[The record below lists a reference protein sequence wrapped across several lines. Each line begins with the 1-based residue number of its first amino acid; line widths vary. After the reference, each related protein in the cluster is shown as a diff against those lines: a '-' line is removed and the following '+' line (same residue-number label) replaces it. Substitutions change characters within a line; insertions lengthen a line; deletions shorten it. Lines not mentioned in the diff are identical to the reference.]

1 MSAVLITGPPGCG
14 KTTLI
19 RKAVTE
25 LGVAAAG
32 FYTEEIRSPPTGSPS
47 GASESAKRTGQGAG
61 RREGFALVTL
71 DGRRTTLASM
81 RIHGPHR
88 VSKYGVDLEALETVG
103 LPALENADAK
113 LLVID
118 EIGKMELFSQR
129 FQEAVARA
137 LDGATPLLASIMIS
151 RHPFPDTVK
160 SRDDIRLINLTPE
173 NRDSALDE
181 VVTALRELLR

>member
-19 RKAVTE
+19 RRAAAE
-25 LGVAAAG
+25 LGVRAAG
-32 FYTEEIRSPPTGSPS
+32 FYTEEIRS
-47 GASESAKRTGQGAG
+47 AG

-71 DGRRTTLASM
+71 DGRRATLASV
-81 RIHGPHR
+81 RIRGPHR
-88 VSKYGVDLEALETVG
+88 VSKYGVDLEALESVG

-118 EIGKMELFSQR
+118 EIGKMELLSQR

-151 RHPFPDTVK
+151 RHPFADTVK

>member
-19 RKAVTE
+19 RRAVAE

-32 FYTEEIRSPPTGSPS
+32 FYTEEIRS
-47 GASESAKRTGQGAG
+47 AG

-71 DGRRTTLASM
+71 DGRRATLASV
-81 RIHGPHR
+81 RIRGPHR
-88 VSKYGVDLEALETVG
+88 VSRYGVDLEALEAVG

-118 EIGKMELFSQR
+118 EIGKMELLSQR
-129 FQEAVARA
+129 FQEAVVRA

-151 RHPFPDTVK
+151 RHPFADTVR
-160 SRDDIRLINLTPE
+160 SRDDIRLIHLTPE
-173 NRDSALDE
+173 NRDSALGE
-181 VVTALRELLR
+181 VVAALEAVLR

>member
-32 FYTEEIRSPPTGSPS
+32 FYTEEIRS
-47 GASESAKRTGQGAG
+47 AG

-71 DGRRTTLASM
+71 DGRRATLASV
-81 RIHGPHR
+81 RIRGPHR
-88 VSKYGVDLEALETVG
+88 VCKYGVDLEALETVG

-118 EIGKMELFSQR
+118 EIGKMELLSQR
-129 FQEAVARA
+129 FQEAVLRA
-137 LDGATPLLASIMIS
+137 LDGGTPLLASIMLS
-151 RHPFPDTVK
+151 RHPFADTVK
-160 SRDDIRLINLTPE
+160 SGDDIRLINLTPE
-173 NRDSALDE
+173 NRDSARE
-181 VVTALRELLR
+181 AVVAALREALR

>member
-19 RKAVTE
+19 RKAITK

-32 FYTEEIRSPPTGSPS
+32 FYTEEIRS
-47 GASESAKRTGQGAG
+47 AG

-71 DGRRTTLASM
+71 DGRRTTLASV
-81 RIHGPHR
+81 RIRSPHR
-88 VSKYGVDLEALETVG
+88 VSRYGVDLEALETVG

-118 EIGKMELFSQR
+118 EIGKMELLSPR
-129 FQEAVARA
+129 FQEAVVRA

-151 RHPFPDTVK
+151 RHPFADAVR
-160 SRDDIRLINLTPE
+160 SRDDVRLINLTPE
-173 NRDSALDE
+173 NRERALGE
-181 VVTALRELLR
+181 VVTTLREVLL

>member
-32 FYTEEIRSPPTGSPS
+32 FYTEEIRS
-47 GASESAKRTGQGAG
+47 AG

-71 DGRRTTLASM
+71 DGRRTTLASV
-81 RIHGPHR
+81 RIRSPHR
-88 VSKYGVDLEALETVG
+88 VSRYGVDLEALETVG

-118 EIGKMELFSQR
+118 EIGKMELLSPR
-129 FQEAVARA
+129 FQEAVVRA

-151 RHPFPDTVK
+151 RHPFADTVR
-160 SRDDIRLINLTPE
+160 SRPDVRIIHLTPE
-173 NRDSALDE
+173 SRDRARE
-181 VVTALRELLR
+181 AVVAALREVLR

>member
-1 MSAVLITGPPGCG
+1 MSAVLVTGPPGCG

-19 RKAVTE
+19 RRAVTE

-32 FYTEEIRSPPTGSPS
+32 FYTEEIRSS
-47 GASESAKRTGQGAG
+47 G

-71 DGRRTTLASM
+71 DGRRATLASV
-81 RIHGPHR
+81 RIRGPHR

-103 LPALENADAK
+103 LPALEIADAK

-151 RHPFPDTVK
+151 RHPFADMVK